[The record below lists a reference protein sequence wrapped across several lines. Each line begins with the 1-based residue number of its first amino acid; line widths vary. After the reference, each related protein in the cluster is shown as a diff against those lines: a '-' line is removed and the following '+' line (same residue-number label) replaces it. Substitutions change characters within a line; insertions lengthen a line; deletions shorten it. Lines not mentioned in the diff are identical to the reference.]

1 MTPLTPEGYFCQM
14 KNSVDFCFL
23 SLLWQFPLG
32 PLLFDENSSV
42 IPIVSPQQVRCDLSL
57 AAFKFPV
64 CLYEWLSE
72 V

>member
-1 MTPLTPEGYFCQM
+1 MPDEELL
-14 KNSVDFCFL
+14 VDFCFL

-57 AAFKFPV
+57 AAFEFPV
-64 CLYEWLSE
+64 GLYEWLSE